1 MRTRQIVLDTET
13 TGLEPEQGHRIIE
26 IGCVELI
33 DRRPSGRNFHQYLQP
48 DREIDARAVEVH
60 GITNAFLAD
69 KPRFGDIAADLLEY
83 LKGAELI
90 IHNAPFDTGFLN
102 AELAR
107 VGPGEPVRIE
117 TCCTVTDTLVLARR
131 LHPGQRNSL
140 DALCTRYRIDNSHR
154 EKHGALLDAEILA
167 DVYLA
172 MTGGQTTLSLEGA
185 TDAGARRDRYPGR
198 RPVARV
204 APLRVVSATE
214 AELDLHANRLAAI
227 DKASGGRCLWL
238 SEESYEKHKDKSV
251 S

>member
-1 MRTRQIVLDTET
+1 VRLRQIVLDTET

-26 IGCVELI
+26 IGCVELL

-48 DREIDARAVEVH
+48 DRDIDARAVEVH

-69 KPRFGDIAADLLEY
+69 KPRFADVAPDLLEY
-83 LKGAELI
+83 LRGAELI

-107 VGPGEPVRIE
+107 LGDGAACLE
-117 TCCTVTDTLVLARR
+117 TCCKITDTLALARR

-140 DALCTRYRIDNSHR
+140 DALCTRYRIDNSRR

-172 MTGGQTTLSLEGA
+172 MTGGQATLSLDGASEPGGGRFREGQ
-185 TDAGARRDRYPGR
+185 R
-198 RPVARV
+198 RPVPRS
-204 APLRVVSATE
+204 APLRIVAAT
-214 AELDLHANRLAAI
+214 AVELDLHAGRLAAI
-227 DKASGGRCLWL
+227 DKATGGRCVWL
-238 SEESYEKHKDKSV
+238 SRE
-251 S
+251 